1 MRIQCLSHLDIIS
14 ALTVLIDVTDSNKLW
29 GGFVGFDLSERDT
42 VYNSYLKFVDN
53 MADDPASQLI
63 VSVQWNGKERIL
75 ISVLSNSDA
84 VAKAPAFDDFLSIPQ
99 TSSTLSTGNISE
111 LVPQFTGPTPLG
123 L

>member
-1 MRIQCLSHLDIIS
+1 
-14 ALTVLIDVTDSNKLW
+14 
-29 GGFVGFDLSERDT
+29 
-42 VYNSYLKFVDN
+42 
-53 MADDPASQLI
+53 MANDPASQLI

-84 VAKAPAFDDFLSIPQ
+84 VEDAPAFDNFLSIQ
-99 TSSTLSTGNISE
+99 NTSSTLSKGNISE